1 MPPKTKTP
9 KDVASKAK
17 NSKKT
22 ASTDN
27 DENEGKASAKT
38 PRNFI
43 PEPTKAMIVNEIKH
57 RYRYLNGAFD
67 HKHTATQRLTKW
79 NEILDICLADP
90 EAKKHISSAK
100 DVKDKF
106 QKWKQNLNTKVS
118 KENYTGASPADHWTE
133 SEKVIYNIVNEFAD
147 YRMSLKKAS
156 PDAGLQH
163 LKASKQKATTATTTS
178 TNDDLGEGTS
188 AGFAG
193 ALSLKNVRSVMKK
206 RAAAKKSSNLYV
218 ESPVLNRNDD
228 SVEDPPYQPQTEDNE
243 ETDAPQVIYF
253 STLVLYEVTSL
264 QDISSLYR
272 YKLSIIM

>member
-27 DENEGKASAKT
+27 DENEGKSSAKT

-163 LKASKQKATTATTTS
+163 LKALKASKQKATTATTTS

-188 AGFAG
+188 AGLAG
-193 ALSLKNVRSVMKK
+193 ALGLKNVRSVMKK
-206 RAAAKKSSNLYV
+206 RAAAKKSSKLYV

-243 ETDAPQVIYF
+243 ESEVLQVCT
-253 STLVLYEVTSL
+253 TLVIHEVTSL
-264 QDISSLYR
+264 HDISSLYT
-272 YKLSIIM
+272 

>member
-1 MPPKTKTP
+1 MEIISDFTTTFSIQFRSKGQSFTHIGILLQMPPKTKTH

-22 ASTDN
+22 ASTDH
-27 DENEGKASAKT
+27 DENEGKVSAKT

-163 LKASKQKATTATTTS
+163 LKALKASKQKTLF
-178 TNDDLGEGTS
+178 LGS
-188 AGFAG
+188 LFINH
-193 ALSLKNVRSVMKK
+193 LSHHNTV
-206 RAAAKKSSNLYV
+206 
-218 ESPVLNRNDD
+218 
-228 SVEDPPYQPQTEDNE
+228 QHH
-243 ETDAPQVIYF
+243 
-253 STLVLYEVTSL
+253 
-264 QDISSLYR
+264 
-272 YKLSIIM
+272 

>member
-27 DENEGKASAKT
+27 DENEGKSSAKT

-163 LKASKQKATTATTTS
+163 LKALKASKEKATTATTTTAS
-178 TNDDLGEGTS
+178 TTDDPGTS
-188 AGFAG
+188 AGIAG
-193 ALSLKNVRSVMKK
+193 ALGLKNVRAVMKK
-206 RAAAKKSSNLYV
+206 RAAAKKSAKPYV
-218 ESPVLNRNDD
+218 ESPEINRNDD
-228 SVEDPPYQPQTEDNE
+228 SVEDPPYQPEDNE
-243 ETDAPQVIYF
+243 ETEVPQV
-253 STLVLYEVTSL
+253 
-264 QDISSLYR
+264 
-272 YKLSIIM
+272 